1 MLALLLPLSVTS
13 AQQKATSGDGALK
26 AVMTA
31 PLEAMVVMRMLT
43 VLMAAEAAAV
53 AQLKVEVEV
62 VERCT
67 NVHWRAT
74 RRLLRLGA
82 NPAYQRVP

>member
-1 MLALLLPLSVTS
+1 MAELVMCC
-13 AQQKATSGDGALK
+13 QRMVVKAMA
-26 AVMTA
+26 TA
-31 PLEAMVVMRMLT
+31 PLEAMVVMMMLT
-43 VLMAAEAAAV
+43 AAEAAAV

-67 NVHWRAT
+67 NVHRRAT

-82 NPAYQRVP
+82 NPA

>member
-1 MLALLLPLSVTS
+1 MAELVMCC
-13 AQQKATSGDGALK
+13 QRMVVKAMA
-26 AVMTA
+26 TA
-31 PLEAMVVMRMLT
+31 PLEAMVVMMMLT

-53 AQLKVEVEV
+53 AQLKVEV

-67 NVHWRAT
+67 NVHRRAT

-82 NPAYQRVP
+82 NPA

>member
-1 MLALLLPLSVTS
+1 MAELVMCC
-13 AQQKATSGDGALK
+13 QRMVVKAMA
-26 AVMTA
+26 TA
-31 PLEAMVVMRMLT
+31 PLEAMVVMMMLT
-43 VLMAAEAAAV
+43 VLMVLMAAEAAAV

-67 NVHWRAT
+67 NVHRRAT

-82 NPAYQRVP
+82 NPA

>member
-1 MLALLLPLSVTS
+1 MAELVMCC
-13 AQQKATSGDGALK
+13 QRMVVKAMA
-26 AVMTA
+26 TA
-31 PLEAMVVMRMLT
+31 PLEAMVVMMMLT

-82 NPAYQRVP
+82 NPA

>member
-1 MLALLLPLSVTS
+1 MAELVMCC
-13 AQQKATSGDGALK
+13 QRMVVKAMA
-26 AVMTA
+26 TA

-62 VERCT
+62 CGCLVSRPLAG
-67 NVHWRAT
+67 HP
-74 RRLLRLGA
+74 LL
-82 NPAYQRVP
+82 QS